1 MPNLKNKKVIKDQQ
15 GQRKYPGRVTEI
27 QGDTM
32 ATTGYGDIP
41 LYVVPNVGN
50 PMVVPANSG
59 NRVFSGASSFTEFPI
74 AKNGG
79 WLEKYGDGGKK
90 PDTSN
95 WKQSSIDSL
104 NLYNQGNEMVKW
116 AKKNPNF
123 TTIEHNK
130 KADELNIKYPISSMP
145 WNKKNAFIGS
155 TNWAS
160 INSTK
165 SGQWGVPLYDKPV
178 GVQKKS
184 VQNKTKLDTSNWEQ
198 SSLDSLAAYEF
209 GKKQKHIVDG
219 SLNNIATLI
228 DKLTGKAEP
237 NPYVVNSYKGIKKA
251 GLKKVGNQDQFNEYL
266 PYWKKPVGVQKKK
279 EPIKEP
285 VKTQVVNMPNP
296 IDEDRREVNFGQKYQ
311 TFNYP
316 GQHGYSGNDVTS
328 KYFDPKTKNEI
339 NINKSFNS
347 KGDYSPVYLE
357 QKKYG
362 GWLEQYGNGGDFND
376 YKRPG
381 PVEDRSTGM
390 TGMMK
395 SKIATEAHYGNPSAL
410 RMVSPNPKTGMTPEG
425 IGTHYMTSFDNY
437 AVPLLQDKGG
447 KNLEYIENPSISKE
461 DIRFNSPEEAEY
473 FAKHYKEV
481 APMMRNHEEYK
492 NGGKTDQNPL
502 LKSKTLLLEGNDE
515 NPQDLGPDANRS
527 GFGINNK
534 KIHINDNRKI
544 RATTGKKINPN
555 VALKTGDYDEN
566 VIDSLIKYAVK
577 YNIEPNRV
585 LAQGLAES
593 TFGKK
598 DSQNIGHL
606 KHFYKNESPYPQMM
620 EAILEGDRLAKTNK
634 NKKTTREEIIQGYN
648 GYGKLF
654 PETEKDYH
662 GGNSKAFYEVPFGK
676 EGYLNM
682 DKNPLYGIE
691 IKDLMDNVIGKD
703 PIIQNKILNVKNPI
717 KEEFYNPNNVKI
729 PYRRKDFKYGGIVKT
744 LQNKQDNSQWL
755 DKYK

>member
-1 MPNLKNKKVIKDQQ
+1 MPNLKNKTKF
-15 GQRKYPGRVTEI
+15 
-27 QGDTM
+27 
-32 ATTGYGDIP
+32 TGSS
-41 LYVVPNVGN
+41 VVK
-50 PMVVPANSG
+50 NS
-59 NRVFSGASSFTEFPI
+59 
-74 AKNGG
+74 G
-79 WLEKYGDGGKK
+79 WLEKYGDGGETDPPFLEIKK
-90 PDTSN
+90 PIIAEAESTGVAKPNITNIHLNEKKLDYGRETLNYMHALQLLKKHNVTVDSTGN
-95 WKQSSIDSL
+95 ILEDIGLPSSAYYNPITRTINYNPTEEDKRDYNFSLKKEYTDMIMRELPHAIQSDSL
-104 NLYNQGNEMVKW
+104 GALKFLKNTIKEGVLDVITNKLEKTGLNRYDENDKIEGHAHNVLEQRLIKERDKALGYDNFNHNL
-116 AKKNPNF
+116 
-123 TTIEHNK
+123 
-130 KADELNIKYPISSMP
+130 ISSKLE
-145 WNKKNAFIGS
+145 NKSK
-155 TNWAS
+155 
-160 INSTK
+160 
-165 SGQWGVPLYDKPV
+165 
-178 GVQKKS
+178 
-184 VQNKTKLDTSNWEQ
+184 
-198 SSLDSLAAYEF
+198 
-209 GKKQKHIVDG
+209 
-219 SLNNIATLI
+219 
-228 DKLTGKAEP
+228 
-237 NPYVVNSYKGIKKA
+237 YVNT
-251 GLKKVGNQDQFNEYL
+251 
-266 PYWKKPVGVQKKK
+266 KK
-279 EPIKEP
+279 E
-285 VKTQVVNMPNP
+285 
-296 IDEDRREVNFGQKYQ
+296 
-311 TFNYP
+311 
-316 GQHGYSGNDVTS
+316 
-328 KYFDPKTKNEI
+328 
-339 NINKSFNS
+339 
-347 KGDYSPVYLE
+347 
-357 QKKYG
+357 YG
-362 GWLEQYGNGGDFND
+362 GWLEQYQDGGDFND

>member
-15 GQRKYPGRVTEI
+15 GQRKYPGRVTKI
-27 QGDTM
+27 QGNTM

-59 NRVFSGASSFTEFPI
+59 NRVFPGASSFTEYPI

-79 WLEKYGDGGKK
+79 WLEKYQDGGKK
-90 PDTSN
+90 LDTSN

-104 NLYNQGNEMVKW
+104 NLYNKGNEMVKW
-116 AKKNPNF
+116 AKNNPNF

-130 KADELNIKYPISSMP
+130 KDIELNIKYPVSSMALG
-145 WNKKNAFIGS
+145 NIDAK
-155 TNWAS
+155 NWAD

-165 SGQWGVPLYDKPV
+165 SGNYGVPLYDKPV
-178 GVQKKS
+178 GVQKKLIKPK
-184 VQNKTKLDTSNWEQ
+184 VKPKLDTSNWEQ
-198 SSLDSLAAYEF
+198 SSLDSLKRYNKNEAMWKGWQPLTPSNAQQINTTYAPDRVY
-209 GKKQKHIVDG
+209 KKRD
-219 SLNNIATLI
+219 N
-228 DKLTGKAEP
+228 P
-237 NPYVVNSYKGIKKA
+237 NLPGYDVVYKD
-251 GLKKVGNQDQFNEYL
+251 VV
-266 PYWKKPVGVQKKK
+266 KKPVGVQKKK
-279 EPIKEP
+279 VEPVKELVKTETVNLTEPIK
-285 VKTQVVNMPNP
+285 TQAINIPNP
-296 IDEDRREVNFGQKYQ
+296 IDENRREVNFGQKYQ

-328 KYFDPKTKNEI
+328 KYFDPTTKNEI
-339 NINKSFNS
+339 DVSKSFDL
-347 KGDYSPVYLE
+347 KGNYNPVYLE

-362 GWLEQYGNGGDFND
+362 GWLEQYGDGG
-376 YKRPG
+376 
-381 PVEDRSTGM
+381 E
-390 TGMMK
+390 
-395 SKIATEAHYGNPSAL
+395 
-410 RMVSPNPKTGMTPEG
+410 
-425 IGTHYMTSFDNY
+425 
-437 AVPLLQDKGG
+437 
-447 KNLEYIENPSISKE
+447 
-461 DIRFNSPEEAEY
+461 
-473 FAKHYKEV
+473 
-481 APMMRNHEEYK
+481 
-492 NGGKTDQNPL
+492 TDQNPL

-527 GFGINNK
+527 GFGINDK
-534 KIHINDNRKI
+534 KIHISDNRKI

-566 VIDSLIKYAVK
+566 VIDSLIKYSIK
-577 YNIEPNRV
+577 YNINPNRV

-662 GGNSKAFYEVPFGK
+662 GGNSKGFYEVPFGK
-676 EGYLNM
+676 EGYLDM

-703 PIIQNKILNVKNPI
+703 AQIQYKILNSKNPI
-717 KEEFYNPNNVKI
+717 KKEFYNPNNVKI
-729 PYRRKDFKYGGIVKT
+729 PYRRKDFKYGGIVKA

-755 DKYK
+755 NKYK

>member
-1 MPNLKNKKVIKDQQ
+1 MPNLKNKTKF
-15 GQRKYPGRVTEI
+15 
-27 QGDTM
+27 
-32 ATTGYGDIP
+32 TGSS
-41 LYVVPNVGN
+41 VVK
-50 PMVVPANSG
+50 NS
-59 NRVFSGASSFTEFPI
+59 
-74 AKNGG
+74 G
-79 WLEKYGDGGKK
+79 WLEKYGDGG
-90 PDTSN
+90 
-95 WKQSSIDSL
+95 
-104 NLYNQGNEMVKW
+104 E
-116 AKKNPNF
+116 
-123 TTIEHNK
+123 
-130 KADELNIKYPISSMP
+130 
-145 WNKKNAFIGS
+145 
-155 TNWAS
+155 
-160 INSTK
+160 
-165 SGQWGVPLYDKPV
+165 
-178 GVQKKS
+178 
-184 VQNKTKLDTSNWEQ
+184 
-198 SSLDSLAAYEF
+198 
-209 GKKQKHIVDG
+209 
-219 SLNNIATLI
+219 
-228 DKLTGKAEP
+228 
-237 NPYVVNSYKGIKKA
+237 
-251 GLKKVGNQDQFNEYL
+251 
-266 PYWKKPVGVQKKK
+266 
-279 EPIKEP
+279 
-285 VKTQVVNMPNP
+285 
-296 IDEDRREVNFGQKYQ
+296 
-311 TFNYP
+311 
-316 GQHGYSGNDVTS
+316 
-328 KYFDPKTKNEI
+328 
-339 NINKSFNS
+339 
-347 KGDYSPVYLE
+347 
-357 QKKYG
+357 
-362 GWLEQYGNGGDFND
+362 
-376 YKRPG
+376 
-381 PVEDRSTGM
+381 
-390 TGMMK
+390 
-395 SKIATEAHYGNPSAL
+395 
-410 RMVSPNPKTGMTPEG
+410 
-425 IGTHYMTSFDNY
+425 
-437 AVPLLQDKGG
+437 
-447 KNLEYIENPSISKE
+447 
-461 DIRFNSPEEAEY
+461 
-473 FAKHYKEV
+473 
-481 APMMRNHEEYK
+481 
-492 NGGKTDQNPL
+492 TDQNPL

-534 KIHINDNRKI
+534 KIHISDNRKI

-676 EGYLNM
+676 EGYLDM